1 MVMTVLTYATA
12 ACASPNATFPSP
24 YAPTHSPVLTCT
36 SDPPGASARRRH
48 SPIAR
53 AYSANN
59 ASATFT
65 SRTGAYSTSHTSPA
79 YVPCA
84 FSTRPIR
91 TAKSPHHH
99 PTPSTLLLCATVC
112 VLHRARYSFTLVVP
126 SITSRFLRRTT
137 TCLSLAAVGAD
148 DVSFDVSGWSTSVH
162 VKTSS
167 ATPAAVRETNI
178 PSSALT
184 FLRRAL
190 TSALHLWTRESVGLS
205 SARTASLSAR

>member
-1 MVMTVLTYATA
+1 M
-12 ACASPNATFPSP
+12 
-24 YAPTHSPVLTCT
+24 
-36 SDPPGASARRRH
+36 
-48 SPIAR
+48 
-53 AYSANN
+53 
-59 ASATFT
+59 
-65 SRTGAYSTSHTSPA
+65 
-79 YVPCA
+79 
-84 FSTRPIR
+84 
-91 TAKSPHHH
+91 
-99 PTPSTLLLCATVC
+99 
-112 VLHRARYSFTLVVP
+112 
-126 SITSRFLRRTT
+126 RRTT
-137 TCLSLAAVGAD
+137 TCLSLGCAVGAD